1 MLVRRQIG
9 GSLEYGHPHLYE
21 KSAPGTILADT
32 TMASMTGTLA
42 QIGLL
47 SHYATEIFRDVFTLT
62 EELHGRLESATA
74 RTAGLVDQ
82 LPAVLAKVEATD
94 GNSGGRAARPHDFA
108 SDEPTRI
115 AFNRST
121 MPRSIKERYE
131 SEFMVPTP
139 DLSKVDAA
147 LPPDVLEREGPC
159 VQKYSHPGFF
169 LDQWAAEEMKRI
181 ESIKEKKKAAKEERK
196 RRRRL
201 QGRSD
206 SAHATKAKRKD
217 VDGGGLDWKNRYG
230 VDGDEAAPAVD
241 IKPDAD
247 AVARPTSQRL
257 SDAPGFGAAEAPP
270 PAAKPKPPPPPPKG
284 GKPKPPPPMPKLAT
298 PPQPDGGAAKPAK
311 PPPPPGSAKKKPPPP
326 PPKGGKPKPPPP
338 PMPKMA
344 PASFDEDD
352 EAEERLSRKSSV
364 RESDG
369 GASESLKESAAYA
382 KYFKMLQM
390 GIPKAAVQMKMASE
404 GLDAA
409 VLDDSDD
416 DEPAA
421 PSKPKPPPQPGSKP
435 PPPPPKAKPA
445 PPPPT
450 VAAPPRPAMGGLLGA
465 IQQGATLKKAAP
477 PPPKKAAPENPL
489 LAAIKR
495 GGNLRKVEVS
505 DTKPEPPKKAGLF
518 GNEVDKI
525 LGLRARIAADSG
537 SDSSDDSDWDD

>member
-1 MLVRRQIG
+1 MHHRPSPSSGAIAFAGVRPPSTMLVRRQIG

-284 GKPKPPPPMPKLAT
+284 GKPKPPPP
-298 PPQPDGGAAKPAK
+298 
-311 PPPPPGSAKKKPPPP
+311 
-326 PPKGGKPKPPPP
+326 

-416 DEPAA
+416 DEPSA
-421 PSKPKPPPQPGSKP
+421 PSKPKPPPPPGSKP